1 MDLERE
7 LTALE
12 VAWPETPAFRLAFPQ
27 RRRRRLLVAAL
38 VAAAIA
44 VAAAF
49 AVPSS
54 REAILRFIHLRG
66 VVIERVERLPA
77 AQERPLAAGLGPV
90 ATPEAAAQ
98 ALGRRPLLP
107 ALDPEPP
114 LHLRDGV
121 VSFVYVDHGQTVLV
135 SEVAS
140 TDVVILKK
148 IATFATKAEP
158 VPDGFWLTGGPHV
171 VLFPGAPS
179 RIAGNVLL
187 AERGGLLVRI
197 EGRNLDKA
205 EALRAEAGIS

>member
-12 VAWPETPAFRLAFPQ
+12 VAWPETPAFQLELAP
-27 RRRRRLLVAAL
+27 RRRRRLLVVAL
-38 VAAAIA
+38 LAAAVA
-44 VAAAF
+44 TAAAF

-54 REAILRFIHLRG
+54 RAAILRFLHLRG
-66 VVIERVERLPA
+66 VTIERVERLPA
-77 AQERPLAAGLGPV
+77 AQERPLGAGLGAV
-90 ATPEAAAQ
+90 VTPAEAAQ

-135 SEVAS
+135 SELAS

-148 IATFATKAEP
+148 IATFATKVEP